1 MHYLY
6 YTADVDSG
14 TGTPPL
20 LNERLVWRIAIGNTT
35 QPSTPE
41 RGNYAA
47 SQFGP
52 DGELIDEVF
61 LINLLRGQGNLL
73 LPTEV
78 LKALRGREMAAH
90 QSPQETP
97 VTPYV
102 VEYDPYNVA
111 WLCHPDTKERLCLH
125 PGMRLTIQTIAPASD
140 AEDPQP

>member
-47 SQFGP
+47 SQVGP

-61 LINLLRGQGNLL
+61 LINLLRGQGDLL

-78 LKALRGREMAAH
+78 LKTLRAREEAA
-90 QSPQETP
+90 Q
-97 VTPYV
+97 
-102 VEYDPYNVA
+102 
-111 WLCHPDTKERLCLH
+111 KEL
-125 PGMRLTIQTIAPASD
+125 
-140 AEDPQP
+140 QP